1 MKKAEEGALFHPLS
15 FYGNQE
21 RRDAE
26 CRRRARCPRKSQDG
40 LDEIDRILHQM
51 LMLAEL
57 SASEGDMNR
66 DNLQKVL
73 EYLQLK
79 IDRVADRL
87 EKEVKTQPRTKLSRG
102 WRFCH

>member
-1 MKKAEEGALFHPLS
+1 MDEYTRPQGS
-15 FYGNQE
+15 
-21 RRDAE
+21 
-26 CRRRARCPRKSQDG
+26 RASV
-40 LDEIDRILHQM
+40 DEIDRILHQM

-87 EKEVKTQPRTKLSRG
+87 EKR
-102 WRFCH
+102 

>member
-1 MKKAEEGALFHPLS
+1 MEDTVP
-15 FYGNQE
+15 NQE
-21 RRDAE
+21 VIA
-26 CRRRARCPRKSQDG
+26 A

-87 EKEVKTQPRTKLSRG
+87 EKR
-102 WRFCH
+102 